1 MSKTNT
7 PNTPNI
13 RDFIPNTDPG
23 ISTGDLGISTGD
35 LGISTGDS
43 GIVTQSLEKSSDS
56 SREVILKFIAER
68 KIKMAF
74 QKLNLFRVIE
84 LKSEKNI
91 VRYYV

>member
-13 RDFIPNTDPG
+13 RDFIPNTDP
-23 ISTGDLGISTGD
+23 GISTGD

-68 KIKMAF
+68 KIKMAS